1 MAYLRMRGSVQR
13 VEIYDTRVDA
23 WWNERGPVGRLTTNI
38 ARRGRKAAKAAA
50 PVRTGNM
57 RNNIKGWSARRGKRH
72 RVSNVGTN
80 TYYAQYV
87 IEGTSDQYGERH
99 LRGSPGPARNS
110 AGMWGRGRPMGTMSP
125 WPRMSKRGVKGQ
137 AANDFLYGPA
147 TRAAELYLRGG

>member
-13 VEIYDTRVDA
+13 VEVYDTRVDA
-23 WWNERGPVGRLTTNI
+23 LWNERGPVGRLTTNI

-57 RNNIKGWSARRGKRH
+57 RSNIKGWSARRGKRH

-87 IEGTSDQYGERH
+87 IEGTSPQSGDIIH
-99 LRGSPGPARNS
+99 LRGQPGPKSQGRWRP
-110 AGMWGRGRPMGTMSP
+110 GMRSP
-125 WPRMSKRGVKGQ
+125 WPRAASGFVEGQ
-137 AANDFLYGPA
+137 EANDFLYGPA